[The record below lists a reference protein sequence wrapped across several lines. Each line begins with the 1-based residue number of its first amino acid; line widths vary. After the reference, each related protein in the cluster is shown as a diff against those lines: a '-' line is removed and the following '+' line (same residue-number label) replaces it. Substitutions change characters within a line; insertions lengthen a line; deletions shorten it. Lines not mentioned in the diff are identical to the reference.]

1 MWYLPR
7 HGVYHPNKPG
17 KIKMVFDL
25 REEYKEKCLSKELLR
40 GPDVTNQI
48 IGVLLRFRE
57 KHVGL
62 MGDTEAIFP
71 QVKVPGTQCSFLK
84 FIWWEDSDTSKEII
98 DYGMTAHAFGGS
110 SSPSCSNFALRKKA
124 MDNEEL
130 YRKDV
135 ATILKRDFCIDYM
148 LKSFTTAGEAITAIQ
163 KVKDLCSNTGF
174 SLTKFTSNNATVLKS
189 ISDESRRTA
198 VKDEELAL
206 GCLPGNKAL
215 GVQWNAE
222 KDRLGWRNLR
232 QDVDYF
238 QC

>member
-1 MWYLPR
+1 MWYLPH

-135 ATILKRDFCIDYM
+135 A
-148 LKSFTTAGEAITAIQ
+148 KS
-163 KVKDLCSNTGF
+163 
-174 SLTKFTSNNATVLKS
+174 
-189 ISDESRRTA
+189 
-198 VKDEELAL
+198 
-206 GCLPGNKAL
+206 
-215 GVQWNAE
+215 
-222 KDRLGWRNLR
+222 
-232 QDVDYF
+232 
-238 QC
+238 